1 MLYVLNQEEYTGR
14 CRLSQ
19 LKGYEAIITYI
30 CESNLLKRTRSQT
43 MIEDQKWI
51 IMVDGFFAE
60 LGPKSER
67 ALFLLADFA
76 KVTTAPN
83 YLSKYE
89 IEKYLDQIHNFSF
102 GKRLKNKSVF
112 T

>member
-14 CRLSQ
+14 YRLSQ

-51 IMVDGFFAE
+51 IMVDGF
-60 LGPKSER
+60 L
-67 ALFLLADFA
+67 
-76 KVTTAPN
+76 PN
-83 YLSKYE
+83 
-89 IEKYLDQIHNFSF
+89 
-102 GKRLKNKSVF
+102 
-112 T
+112 

>member
-1 MLYVLNQEEYTGR
+1 
-14 CRLSQ
+14 
-19 LKGYEAIITYI
+19 
-30 CESNLLKRTRSQT
+30 

-67 ALFLLADFA
+67 ALFLLVDFA

-83 YLSKYE
+83 LLSKYE
-89 IEKYLDQIHNFSF
+89 I
-102 GKRLKNKSVF
+102 GKF
-112 T
+112 AD